1 MKLKKDPKAYA
12 IMGCAMRVHSTLGS
26 GFLESAY
33 GDALEIEFANA
44 GIPFVR
50 EDEVRIFYGG
60 QPLKTAYRADFTCY
74 EREYIVELKAVRAI
88 TKIEWAQVIHYM
100 RATQIKC
107 ALLVNFGRER
117 IQYDTFDIDHLPAV
131 SVLDG
136 SAPATKSRT
145 KASFTAVNAEC
156 GARSPAILQSGTA
169 ERSETAEGRESHT
182 DRSFSI
188 AATGTFQKELS

>member
-1 MKLKKDPKAYA
+1 MKLKEDPKAYT
-12 IMGCAMRVHSTLGS
+12 IMGCAMRVHSTLGA

-74 EREYIVELKAVRAI
+74 GREYIVELKAVRVL

-100 RATQIKC
+100 RATQIKR
-107 ALLVNFGRER
+107 ALLINFGRER
-117 IQYDTFDIDHLPAV
+117 IQYDTFDLDHLPAV

-136 SAPATKSRT
+136 SVPAAKSQMG
-145 KASFTAVNAEC
+145 AVSFKTVNAEC
-156 GARSPAILQSGTA
+156 GARSPSILRSGTA

-182 DRSFSI
+182 DRSSST
-188 AATGTFQKELS
+188 AARGA